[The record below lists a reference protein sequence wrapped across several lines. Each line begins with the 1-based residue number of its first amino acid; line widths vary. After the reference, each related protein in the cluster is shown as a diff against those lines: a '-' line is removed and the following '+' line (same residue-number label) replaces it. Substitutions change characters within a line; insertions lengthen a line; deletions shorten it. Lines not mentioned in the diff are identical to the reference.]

1 MALVILHRL
10 SESAQYPLPY
20 EAFCTHCHKTL
31 GRFDADEVS
40 YMVNHAALGTVLCYE
55 CEELR
60 LREMLADS
68 SYPILSAEIRLMLVD
83 HGFI

>member
-20 EAFCTHCHKTL
+20 EAFCTHCHKSL
-31 GRFDADEVS
+31 GRFDAVEVS
-40 YMVNHAALGTVLCYE
+40 HMINDVPLGAVLCYD

-60 LREMLADS
+60 LREILAGPNQ
-68 SYPILSAEIRLMLVD
+68 PILSPAIKLMLVD